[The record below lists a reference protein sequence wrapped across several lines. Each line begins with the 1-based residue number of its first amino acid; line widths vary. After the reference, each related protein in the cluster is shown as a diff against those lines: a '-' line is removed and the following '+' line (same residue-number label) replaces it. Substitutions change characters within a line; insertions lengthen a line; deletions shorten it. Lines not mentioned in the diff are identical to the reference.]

1 MTEKDYYEVLGVE
14 RDASADEIKK
24 AYRKKARKFHPD
36 VNIDDPKG
44 AETKFKEVSESYE
57 ILADPEKRQM
67 YDRYGRSAVKQGFS
81 GGSFTWE
88 DFSHYS
94 DIEDIFGSIFGGRGG
109 MFESIFGGQRGAVRT
124 KGRDIVME
132 LEILLKD
139 VMDGV
144 EKVVDVEHHV
154 LCPKCHGSRSEPGS
168 DPAPCQ
174 DCGGSGRAQ
183 RVQRT
188 PFGVV
193 STVTTCPRCGGE
205 GTMVTNPCRECTGTG
220 RVLEKGKISVTIPQG
235 VDTGSNLRVGGQGEA
250 SMSNGPP
257 GDLYIV
263 IRVRPDKR
271 FNRDGADLH
280 HETPVNYPTL
290 ALGGN
295 ITVPTV
301 DGSKKAKVPPGTS
314 PYDVI
319 RLRGEG
325 LPRIRGHGRGDLY
338 VHLNME
344 VPKKPGRKEKDLIRK
359 LQGIEGKDGK

>member
-1 MTEKDYYEVLGVE
+1 MTERDYYEVLGIE
-14 RDASADEIKK
+14 RNASPEDVKK

-36 VNIDDPKG
+36 VNKEDPQG
-44 AETKFKEVSESYE
+44 AEAKFKEVSEAYE
-57 ILADPEKRQM
+57 VLADQEKRQM
-67 YDRYGRSAVKQGFS
+67 YDRYGHSAVQQGFS

-88 DFSHYS
+88 DFSHYA

-109 MFESIFGGQRGAVRT
+109 GIFESFFGGQTGPVRS

-132 LEILLKD
+132 LDVDLKD
-139 VMDGV
+139 VMDGL
-144 EKVVDVEHHV
+144 EKVVEVDHHV

-168 DPAPCQ
+168 EPATCG

-183 RVQRT
+183 KVQRT

-193 STVTTCPRCGGE
+193 STVTACPRCGGE
-205 GTMVTNPCRECTGTG
+205 GRIVTDPCRKCTGTG
-220 RVLEKGKISVTIPQG
+220 RILEKGKISVTIPPG

-263 IRVRPDKR
+263 MRVKPDKR
-271 FNRDGADLH
+271 FKRDGPDLH
-280 HETPVNYPTL
+280 HETHVNYPLL
-290 ALGGN
+290 ALGGS
-295 ITVPTV
+295 IKVPTV
-301 DGSKKAKVPPGTS
+301 DGSKNAKVPAGTS

-325 LPRIRGHGRGDLY
+325 LPRMRGGGRGDLY

-344 VPKKPGRKEKDLIRK
+344 VPKKLGRKEKDLIKR
-359 LQGIEGKDGK
+359 LQTLDEK